1 MTKQE
6 EINDAVMLIL
16 QNTEDM
22 TTDAL
27 DRVSFAVWCE
37 LQDRGMEEQ

>member
-22 TTDAL
+22 TNDAV

-37 LQDRGMEEQ
+37 LKDRGMAEQ